1 VSGFSG
7 GIFLSYR
14 REDAGP
20 YARLL
25 QRDLSERFPDSRVFI
40 DLDSIAAG
48 RDFAEVISEA
58 VNSCAVLV
66 ALIGRQW
73 ATLTDKR
80 GQRRIDDPDDLVR
93 FEVQVALERGVLVV
107 PVLVDDAEPLRRQ
120 QLPAELQ
127 KLARLNA
134 LELSYGR
141 YDYDAGRLFDLI
153 QQRLAAATQP
163 GAQTSVHPP
172 DSRTQGQAAQPA
184 LEPQD
189 ARENHGK
196 DLDEIRFVLQAMVTA
211 QELSHLKNL
220 ARGSTANYTRNES
233 LQGELRR
240 LRSIGLINSKR
251 LIAEMP
257 DKFDLAEWVE
267 LTDRGV
273 DYLRWLEKG

>member
-1 VSGFSG
+1 M
-7 GIFLSYR
+7 
-14 REDAGP
+14 
-20 YARLL
+20 
-25 QRDLSERFPDSRVFI
+25 
-40 DLDSIAAG
+40 DLDSIAPG

-73 ATLTDKR
+73 ATLTDKDR
-80 GQRRIDDPDDLVR
+80 QRRIDDPDDLVR
-93 FEVQVALERGVLVV
+93 FEVQVALERGVLVI
-107 PVLVDDAEPLRRQ
+107 PVLVDGAEPLRRQ

-141 YDYDAGRLFDLI
+141 YEFDAGRLFDLI
-153 QQRLAAATQP
+153 QQVLAAVP
-163 GAQTSVHPP
+163 KPP
-172 DSRTQGQAAQPA
+172 DTDDTRPG
-184 LEPQD
+184 
-189 ARENHGK
+189 RETVGEADHGK

-220 ARGSTANYTRNES
+220 AKGSTANYTRNDS
-233 LQGELRR
+233 LQAELRR
-240 LRSIGLINSKR
+240 LRSIGFINSKR
-251 LIAEMP
+251 YIAEMP

-273 DYLRWLEKG
+273 DYLRRLEEG